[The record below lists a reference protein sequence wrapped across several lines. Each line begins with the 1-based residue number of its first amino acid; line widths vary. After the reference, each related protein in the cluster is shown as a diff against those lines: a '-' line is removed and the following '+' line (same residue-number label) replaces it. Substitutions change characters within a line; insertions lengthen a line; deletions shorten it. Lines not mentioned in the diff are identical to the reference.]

1 MRGLVVTASPR
12 RLLPAND
19 CDSGSASESASPH
32 GTSPEFPSQSDDS
45 LASARLRRG
54 LVLALILLALALR
67 AGGLTWGAPLDPY
80 TGYYHPDERKIARGA
95 VDFPA
100 DILTRSDLRYP
111 TGYHYAVGTLALP
124 LRWLMP
130 RLWPDAD
137 VFLAVFMLARLTTLV
152 LGVLSVALLYL
163 LGRRFYGPAA
173 GLVAAAFLAIVPIH
187 VIHGAWATL
196 DVPTA
201 FLAIIA
207 LWACDRVMTRPT
219 WGNAVLLGLA
229 SGLLIGTK
237 YPGAVIVV
245 PALLAHL
252 IGRHRAAPE
261 RGWLRAVLDP
271 HILLYAAV
279 TVATTLATTPTILL
293 HPEHLLA
300 AVRYESAR
308 QGLGG
313 LSGLEADL
321 LWDVLGGLETVAGR
335 AIGWFFALGTLAALY
350 RPTRREVIQL
360 AFLVPYYLALG
371 DRAGGRYLI
380 ILLPAYCLL
389 AGRLV
394 WLALGWI
401 GPRPVP
407 RAAVAV
413 VVGIVWLLGLRETAL
428 ALELHHQPDA
438 RTSAARYFG
447 EHAPAGSTVCIT
459 QPSEGY
465 PQDWKNPRV
474 SGERYAVVDCG
485 AQPEWVLWSGGGEK
499 RVEEALASP
508 HLGADYTWDPAEADA
523 WPDDKI
529 PSPEMLRFY
538 EAVFPGRDGVRDY
551 GEVALF
557 ENVELPIAPFQVS
570 RVRVLQRV
578 R

>member
-12 RLLPAND
+12 RFFPERP
-19 CDSGSASESASPH
+19 GSHTGPRH
-32 GTSPEFPSQSDDS
+32 TVTVRS
-45 LASARLRRG
+45 LV
-54 LVLALILLALALR
+54 VLSLILLAFALR
-67 AGGLTWGAPLDPY
+67 AGGLAWGAPLDAH

-95 VDFPA
+95 IDFPA

-137 VFLAVFMLARLTTLV
+137 VFLAVFMLARLTTLA
-152 LGVLSVALLYL
+152 LGILSVALLYA
-163 LGRRFYGPAA
+163 LGLRFYGPAA

-201 FLAIIA
+201 FLAILA

-219 WGNAVLLGLA
+219 WGNSVLLGLA

-261 RGWLRAVLDP
+261 RGWLRTILDP

-279 TVATTLATTPTILL
+279 TLATTLATTPTILL

-321 LWDVLGGLETVAGR
+321 LWDALGGLETVAGR

-350 RPTRREVIQL
+350 RPTRREVILL

-380 ILLPAYCLL
+380 ILLPVYCLL

-394 WLALGWI
+394 WLVLRGI
-401 GPRPVP
+401 GPRPIP
-407 RAAVAV
+407 RAAIVGI
-413 VVGIVWLLGLRETAL
+413 VGIVWLLGLRESAL

-438 RTSAARYFG
+438 RTSAARYLA
-447 EHAPAGSTVCIT
+447 EHAPAGSTVCIA

-474 SGERYAVVDCG
+474 SGELYAVVDCG
-485 AQPEWVLWSGGGEK
+485 AQPEWVLWSGGGEQ

-508 HLGADYTWDPAEADA
+508 LLGADYTWDPAQADA

-538 EAVFPGRDGVRDY
+538 EAVLPGRDGARDY

-578 R
+578 LQRVR